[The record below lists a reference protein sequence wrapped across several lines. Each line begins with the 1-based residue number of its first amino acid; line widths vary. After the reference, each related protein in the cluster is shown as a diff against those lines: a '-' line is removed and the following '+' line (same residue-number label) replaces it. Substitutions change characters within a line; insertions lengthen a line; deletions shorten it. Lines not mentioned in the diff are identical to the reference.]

1 MKNMRAAALKAVF
14 DSKDF
19 ENEFHCDAPL
29 GAFVT
34 PQGTRFALWAPTA
47 ECVTLYLHT
56 SGHEG
61 WAYAAHAMTRG
72 ERGLWTWETGENLHG
87 VYYGYDV
94 MVDGVTRFIADPY
107 ARACGVNGVRSM
119 VVDLPRTNPPGW
131 ARDRAPARGSEDVI
145 CEIHVGD
152 FSADPHS
159 GVPEAYRGKYK
170 ALTLTDTTLDGKGR
184 HPTCVAYLKR
194 QGFTHVELMPVQDF
208 GSVDEAG
215 RPAAFNWGYDP
226 VNHSVPEGSYATDPF
241 HGEVRIRELKEA
253 VQALHQSGLRVIMD
267 VVYNHVQWLEGSC
280 LFGSVPWYFFR
291 QNADGS
297 ASNGSGCGSELAS
310 ERSMCAR
317 YILDSVLYWAEEY
330 HIDGFRFDLMGLL
343 PVSLMN
349 RIRRE
354 LDRRYGRGE
363 KLLYGEPWAG
373 GKPGPHSGAHLAGR
387 EHLGAL
393 RGVGAFCD
401 ATRDAVKGNVFDD
414 RAPGFVSGGDFNAQ
428 WLACCVRGWVDT
440 GGTFP
445 VRAPEQTITYLSAHD
460 DLTLWDKLVLT
471 LDPQRDF
478 GALSPRTLRANRLAA
493 AINFFC
499 QGRPFFL
506 LGEEAARTKWGDHN
520 SYRSGTWVNRIDWQ
534 RAWDAQGLADY
545 YRGLIALRGQLPALC
560 DKRESAASR
569 IRDVYAPADGTAVI
583 VLDNSGQR
591 SRYARVLLAVN
602 VREDV
607 RRVALPQGEWL
618 TLCDGESSFGW
629 QNPQGVSGEAE
640 LPPVSALFLGQ
651 R

>member
-1 MKNMRAAALKAVF
+1 MTLSEWFGSAAF
-14 DSKDF
+14 R
-19 ENEFHCDAPL
+19 EEFHCEEPL
-29 GAFVT
+29 GSFCGEA
-34 PQGTRFALWAPTA
+34 GTRFSLWSPTA
-47 ECVTLYLHT
+47 QAVTLNLYDNGSWGEPFDRIPL
-56 SGHEG
+56 
-61 WAYAAHAMTRG
+61 WRG
-72 ERGLWTWETGENLHG
+72 ERGLWRADDPRNLDG
-87 VYYGYDV
+87 AYYDYDV
-94 MVDGVTRFIADPY
+94 TVDGVTRRTGDPY
-107 ARACGVNGVRSM
+107 ARACGLNGWRSM
-119 VVDLPRTNPPGW
+119 VIDLARTNPPGW
-131 ARDRAPARGSEDVI
+131 EDDRAPARAAEDVI
-145 CEIHVGD
+145 AEVHVGD
-152 FSADPHS
+152 FSDDPAS
-159 GVPEAYRGKYK
+159 GVSPAHRGKYL
-170 ALTLTDTTLDGKGR
+170 AFCETDTTLYGDGV
-184 HPTCVAYLKR
+184 HPTGVAYLKR
-194 QGFTHVELMPVQDF
+194 LGVTHVQLMPVFDF
-208 GSVDEAG
+208 GSVDEGAPG
-215 RPAAFNWGYDP
+215 GYNWGYDP
-226 VNHSVPEGSYATDPF
+226 VNYNVPEGSYATDAA
-241 HGEVRIRELKEA
+241 HGEVRIRELKA
-253 VQALHQSGLRVIMD
+253 AIAALHQSGLRVVMD
-267 VVYNHVQWLEGSC
+267 VVYNHTISLDVP
-280 LFGSVPWYFFR
+280 LFASAPWAYYR
-291 QNADGS
+291 QRRDGRP
-297 ASNGSGCGSELAS
+297 SNGSGCGNELAS

-354 LDRRYGRGE
+354 LNRRYGRGE

-534 RAWDAQGLADY
+534 RVWDAQGLADY

-618 TLCDGESSFGW
+618 TLCDGENSFGW